1 MRSGGAVQ
9 GRSCMQG
16 CTGECLHG
24 GGLYRGLH
32 ACGTVQERACMRG
45 RGCAGEGLRAGG
57 GCRGKGPHVGVAVQE
72 KAYMQGGAVQGGIC
86 MHNSG
91 IAPTQPEHTHHTAD

>member
-1 MRSGGAVQ
+1 
-9 GRSCMQG
+9 
-16 CTGECLHG
+16 
-24 GGLYRGLH
+24 
-32 ACGTVQERACMRG
+32 
-45 RGCAGEGLRAGG
+45 
-57 GCRGKGPHVGVAVQE
+57 VQE

>member
-1 MRSGGAVQ
+1 MHA
-9 GRSCMQG
+9 
-16 CTGECLHG
+16 
-24 GGLYRGLH
+24 GLYKRGP
-32 ACGTVQERACMRG
+32 ACGGEAVQERACVQ
-45 RGCAGEGLRAGG
+45 GG